1 MLKFLFTLFIFAS
14 INFFSFKAQGFNSS
28 STQNNNSNL
37 DYNDNYQNN
46 KFNNPNN
53 YYKDKLNSEDSQDN
67 TKKNYKYDDIY
78 QGNGN
83 NAMSGKY
90 INPISNDYNEKTEF
104 NNPKNYNY
112 EDSLIATIPQPNT
125 KKYQNFKDGKGK
137 GYRVYDNSN
146 RQSYF
151 CNIDP
156 IPKKTFTHD
165 NNFNGVY
172 VGAGI
177 AKVDSSINLSQTST
191 DIYFGGLGVAP
202 KIIDPYKFNFS
213 GSKTIPSII
222 IGQGRLFSSGLFL
235 GQEFAM
241 NLGEFNI
248 GSNKINNNEYKK
260 INYSFSNYSYY
271 SGKFGFNI
279 FKIFL
284 PYVKLSLSTSAS
296 RFILQKNDNSK
307 VVSSG
312 SFPTVGFGGGIDI
325 SIQDHVRAII
335 DYTQFSSSGDA
346 YFVSSKSSGS
356 STIRNSVAYDSKYAF
371 TRVSL
376 IYRF

>member
-1 MLKFLFTLFIFAS
+1 MLKFLFTIFIFVA
-14 INFFSFKAQGFNSS
+14 INISDIIAQDFNEYDSNNYRNK
-28 STQNNNSNL
+28 NNNYSKSPNSQ
-37 DYNDNYQNN
+37 DSIARNNNYSKYSDNYR
-46 KFNNPNN
+46 
-53 YYKDKLNSEDSQDN
+53 DNSED
-67 TKKNYKYDDIY
+67 Y
-78 QGNGN
+78 QYR
-83 NAMSGKY
+83 NAESLPNKY
-90 INPISNDYNEKTEF
+90 INPLSNDFNERAQF
-104 NNPKNYNY
+104 NKPNNDYVNSFNSSIPITAPKKNV
-112 EDSLIATIPQPNT
+112 
-125 KKYQNFKDGKGK
+125 NFKDGKGQ

-151 CNIDP
+151 CNINP
-156 IPKKTFTHD
+156 NPKKTFTHD

-172 VGAGI
+172 VGIGV
-177 AKVDSSINLSQTST
+177 AKIDSSINLSQTST
-191 DIYFGGLGVAP
+191 ITSFNGKGGV
-202 KIIDPYKFNFS
+202 INNPYKFDFS
-213 GSKTIPSII
+213 GSKTLPSII

-241 NLGEFNI
+241 NIGEFNI
-248 GSNKINNNEYKK
+248 GSNKINNDEYKK

-284 PYVKLSLSTSAS
+284 PYVKLSLSTSTS

-307 VVSSG
+307 VVNGG
-312 SFPTVGFGGGIDI
+312 SFPSVGFGGGIDI

-335 DYTQFSSSGDA
+335 DYTEFSGSGDS
-346 YFVSSKSSGS
+346 FFLSSKSDQA
-356 STIRNSVAYDSKYAF
+356 TNIRNNVSYDSKYAF